1 MNVLVLS
8 NIQHLIQSSQYRKL
22 TTPNTPSWNEP
33 WIVLDLNFSV
43 HSVHPFSVL
52 AEVGTGKVVTKDE
65 ETEIFLMYYKNYPF
79 PSVSNFSSMVLEYP
93 LVSDMKDAK

>member
-1 MNVLVLS
+1 M
-8 NIQHLIQSSQYRKL
+8 
-22 TTPNTPSWNEP
+22 
-33 WIVLDLNFSV
+33 
-43 HSVHPFSVL
+43 L
-52 AEVGTGKVVTKDE
+52 AEVGTGKVVTKDG